1 MKKITYNERLN
12 TELGA
17 LGFKRKN
24 MHIFLK
30 NNGQAVQELRFDSK
44 SGVVKHSIEY
54 TIYVRVFFP
63 FISDI
68 SNQIEMHLSST
79 VGQQNIGTL
88 YPKKRQASWIVSPNE
103 KGDEIVINTDF
114 YSKYSITPPF
124 VGSLDD
130 VIDDMVSSIK
140 KYAIPFLDK
149 YSVMSNVISR
159 YEGGDKQIADEE
171 LVSLLYLKEHGKSAS
186 LEFLGKTLKHLR
198 ETEPKEETMTVS
210 REKTENAEIIHIEVR
225 GGRLKQFEEFAIKFR
240 KYLEEH
246 E

>member
-24 MHIFLK
+24 MYEFVK
-30 NNGQAVQELRFDSK
+30 NNGQSIQNIRFVRNSGMVRHSK
-44 SGVVKHSIEY
+44 EY
-54 TIYVRVFFP
+54 TVLVGVSYP
-63 FISDI
+63 FISEI
-68 SNQIEMHLSST
+68 SNQIKTDISSMIAQ
-79 VGQQNIGTL
+79 VDIGHL
-88 YPKKRQASWIVSPNE
+88 YPIRRYASWMVSPNE
-103 KGDEIVINTDF
+103 AGEEIVLNTEF
-114 YSKYSITPPF
+114 FKKHSIIPPV
-124 VGSLDD
+124 VGSLDE
-130 VIDDMVSSIK
+130 VINDMLFSIK
-140 KYAIPFLDK
+140 EYVIPFLDR
-149 YSVMSNVISR
+149 YSIIPNIISQ
-159 YEGGDKQIADEE
+159 YEGGNKQIACERS
-171 LVSLLYLKEHGKSAS
+171 VTLLYLKEYGKAAA
-186 LEFLGKTLKHLR
+186 LEYMERTLSNLR